1 MVKDINS
8 RNSANPKQNKWKE
21 NQNEVYYNKDSENQT
36 QSVNFIR
43 ATEYDTLHTQEQKYK

>member
-36 QSVNFIR
+36 QRVNFKR